1 MKEALT
7 DHDRSWLLLTI
18 GAAMLFGALGAMW
31 MGTKGVA
38 LTGVAF
44 IVVSFLALWT

>member
-7 DHDRSWLLLTI
+7 DSDRSWVLHCI
-18 GAAMLFGALGAMW
+18 GCAMLFGALGAMW
-31 MGTKGVA
+31 MGAKGVV

>member
-1 MKEALT
+1 MKQPLT
-7 DHDRSWLLLTI
+7 DSDRSWMLLTI
-18 GAAMLFGALGAMW
+18 GTAMLYGALGAMW

-44 IVVSFLALWT
+44 IVVSLLAAWT

>member
-7 DHDRSWLLLTI
+7 DHDRLVLLTI

-31 MGTKGVA
+31 MGAKGVV

-44 IVVSFLALWT
+44 IALSLLAAWT

>member
-7 DHDRSWLLLTI
+7 DHDRSWVLHVI
-18 GAAMLFGALGAMW
+18 GCAILFGALGAMW
-31 MGTKGVA
+31 MGAKGVA

-44 IVVSFLALWT
+44 IVLSLLAAWT